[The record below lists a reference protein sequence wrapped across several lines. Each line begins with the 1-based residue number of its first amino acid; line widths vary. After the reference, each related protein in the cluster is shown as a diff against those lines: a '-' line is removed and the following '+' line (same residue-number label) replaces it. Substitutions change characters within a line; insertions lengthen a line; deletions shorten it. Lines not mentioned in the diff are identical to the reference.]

1 MKYPKNAYW
10 YLQFLVGQRFD
21 SPLVKRYMEWFP
33 YYDIRKDEE
42 RGEGGGREGEVS
54 EGGRRV
60 REGK

>member
-1 MKYPKNAYW
+1 M
-10 YLQFLVGQRFD
+10 GQRFN

-42 RGEGGGREGEVS
+42 RGEGGGRGSEGGRRAREES